1 MKTTKKSTSRWSVIW
16 KTLAAVLM
24 LLFIVLGCIRLY
36 YVISSWHYHR
46 TDGFT
51 QSLSDEPNVEVMY
64 RYYYHDY
71 RVYDVETG
79 DVELRSFSSF
89 LFSTAISCLISLT
102 LPLSSNRIL

>member
-46 TDGFT
+46 SDGFT
-51 QSLSDEPNVEVMY
+51 QSLSFLSSLEEARGFCLPIMCGY
-64 RYYYHDY
+64 RYSY
-71 RVYDVETG
+71 RQRNRYRQPFRASHRG
-79 DVELRSFSSF
+79 L
-89 LFSTAISCLISLT
+89 TAG
-102 LPLSSNRIL
+102 

>member
-46 TDGFT
+46 SDGFT
-51 QSLSDEPNVEVMY
+51 QSLS
-64 RYYYHDY
+64 
-71 RVYDVETG
+71 
-79 DVELRSFSSF
+79 F
-89 LFSTAISCLISLT
+89 
-102 LPLSSNRIL
+102 LSSRKKRGDFACPLCAAIAMAIANVIVIVSPLGLRIVD